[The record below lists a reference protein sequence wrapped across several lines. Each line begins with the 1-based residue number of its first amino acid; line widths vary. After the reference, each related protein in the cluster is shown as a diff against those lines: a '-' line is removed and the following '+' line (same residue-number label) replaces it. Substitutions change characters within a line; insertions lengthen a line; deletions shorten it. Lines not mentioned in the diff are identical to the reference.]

1 MELKQLID
9 RKDTTY
15 IKNLDRMV
23 LELGKY
29 MTPTEID
36 LSVDLINTL
45 SDSKFDINLTED
57 DASSQL
63 KILLGSERYHQLK
76 MLWNKDNQHLLKDV
90 GVKKY
95 LHVQTNTLWDGLDD
109 TDNPEDYIE
118 VYA

>member
-1 MELKQLID
+1 MKILSD

-36 LSVDLINTL
+36 IAVDLINTL
-45 SDSKFDINLTED
+45 SDSKYDINLTED
-57 DASSQL
+57 DAASQL

-76 MLWNKDNQHLLKDV
+76 TLWSKDNQHLLKDV
-90 GVKKY
+90 GVKKF
-95 LHVQTNTLWDGLDD
+95 LRKVDNKLFDGLDES
-109 TDNPEDYIE
+109 DNPEDYME
-118 VYA
+118 VYV